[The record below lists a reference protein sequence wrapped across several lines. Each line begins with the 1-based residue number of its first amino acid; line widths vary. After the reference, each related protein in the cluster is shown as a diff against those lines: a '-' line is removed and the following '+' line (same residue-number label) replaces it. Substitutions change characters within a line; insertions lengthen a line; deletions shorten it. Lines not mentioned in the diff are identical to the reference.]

1 MRVRTL
7 VNPFSVR
14 DTLAPANFSEIFENP
29 NLPVDLEIGTG
40 QGNFFMQLCA
50 NRTDRNHVGVELR
63 YGLAVH
69 VNQKI
74 QQQGLKN
81 GKVFY
86 GNVHHCLE
94 NIINGH
100 ILAAIYIFFPDPWEK
115 RRHANRRLLSLDL
128 VQRLVKSLQP
138 GGRIYVQTDVVEL
151 LQEMRQVFD
160 QVSGLKPVHPEVL
173 CPPELWRNEIGE
185 IFSNRER
192 DAMKT
197 NLPIYRLILQ
207 SIC

>member
-1 MRVRTL
+1 M
-7 VNPFSVR
+7 
-14 DTLAPANFSEIFENP
+14 NFVELFENP
-29 NLPVDLEIGTG
+29 ALPVDLEIGTG
-40 QGNFFMQLCA
+40 QGNFFMELCTQ
-50 NRTDRNHVGVELR
+50 RSDRNHVGVELR
-63 YGLAVH
+63 YGLAGH

-94 NIINGH
+94 NIIHGH
-100 ILAAIYIFFPDPWEK
+100 KLAAIYIFFPDPWEK
-115 RRHANRRLLSLDL
+115 RRHANRRLLSVDL
-128 VQRLVKSLQP
+128 VQRLVKNLQP
-138 GGRIYVQTDVVEL
+138 GGRIYVQTDVAEL
-151 LQEMRQVFD
+151 LQEMRQVFE
-160 QVSGLKPVHPEVL
+160 QVDTLKPVHTEAL
-173 CPPELWRNEIGE
+173 CPAELWRSEIGE